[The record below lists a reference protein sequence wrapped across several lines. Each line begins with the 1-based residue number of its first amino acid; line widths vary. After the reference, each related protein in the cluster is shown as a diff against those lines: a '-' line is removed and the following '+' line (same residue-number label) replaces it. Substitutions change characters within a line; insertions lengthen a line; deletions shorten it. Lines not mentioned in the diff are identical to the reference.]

1 MADGK
6 RAHSD
11 LNMNIE
17 GPTEELEAVQE
28 RPRDLSSSLALSVED
43 NKATAEIF
51 SHLGNIS
58 DNANDLNRQINSYDA
73 MVDYENRKEQ
83 MLYQQKQFEQLE
95 EMRLSNQVYAK
106 RKEMLTEVA
115 KAREAAINSPD
126 DISVYDAMLGAM
138 ENYRDSFS
146 DSFEGSKMWDKLFN
160 QDMTHISLEGLSDEF
175 TIEHAKMFYNME
187 SIKNEAFQNIVK
199 GTMDVDTGVAFLVQK
214 TADVRGN
221 VPNLDQIKKMGEHY
235 QEFVIAKALN
245 FSKVS
250 NGGNAI
256 AIANSIRSLI
266 TQYGKKTYGLSDTE
280 GNPLMHNGEQA
291 TMELTLTSKTVE
303 ELLRM
308 ASTLENKN
316 SSTGTAGSTNST
328 EEYIEAVGGEDLLKK
343 GISKYLTSATTQS
356 AYADYQSAINS
367 VMSKEGLTDKQKIA
381 KCKGISDFYYRTVA
395 PAVATAEAMKLTPKS
410 RANHKLLQAKVAE
423 IDKALNSG
431 QNMVDFALAFDLD
444 GGGTFYLK
452 PPLETGEMSVSND
465 ALAARNVWTSIK
477 NMINKTLK
485 AETTSDFLY
494 GTNDAFTTAIDR
506 VEGSMSWADLVK
518 IGPEGEVAPND
529 ENAAALGENL
539 TYSKQAFVDATG
551 NSGHYA
557 SIPTSTLTKFAADYD
572 LCPSSAAKAMYARVV
587 AKQFMDR
594 GYSDFL
600 VTPNFLKGASSS
612 EKAAYAAL
620 QREFYLARPE
630 LADIRKRVS
639 KSAEYGKGTYTTEA
653 AKAYLDEK
661 NLSGTELINEITNI
675 ITSNNVPP
683 EYQESLRATLTDL
696 AVSYAQ
702 LVTDPNEN
710 VNKSTIVDA
719 MKSVAKE
726 NFIKINSPFV
736 KKTVFVGNPALL
748 QGGTVNDAEKNAQYL
763 GKLAD
768 IIGRDVTRSLK
779 NAGAVKSEAQL
790 DLRFDSTTGNI
801 QIKVDGRTLGI
812 NNKKT
817 GSFSTS
823 IGIPYNFEKIR
834 PEGVSENQWIRTMS
848 DYISISST
856 LSFAADATK
865 QGTVVQHL
873 FDPINNTQVNRDV
886 LQTDSFRMLS
896 IMQQENFMEDFSE
909 AMQAGDMLAVQA
921 APAYLKEVFK
931 RTLLATTEEQKQ
943 YSSYS
948 EYDGTYKDIPDITN
962 KMLDFAY
969 SRSRAF
975 DKVDTV
981 VNKPLSYE
989 MRGFNYLGVLSAAKQ
1004 NGFVITRDYD
1014 PLNVPGVKGSSH
1026 NRGMALDFGV
1036 YANNMEDHIT
1046 GRIKPKSL
1054 ENFTNMLNN
1063 NASYAG
1069 KVRYILT
1076 SRPELLE
1083 DKPEYKEYAKFRAMK
1098 GANGEPLFRDAREID
1113 KKLLKRNNHSNH
1125 FHVEFKE
1132 QVVRSDRR
1140 EFVGSYRTLANDMVE
1155 TAPFSKNAITKADA
1169 LGLLYAVGENYNKT
1183 TKSGGYGMAN
1193 LTDKEYEALGLHGNL
1208 KNDPI
1213 LQARAAANRLQ
1224 HYANVLGSKDLAVY
1238 ALLGAKFY
1246 SSSDKRDMSI
1256 SEIIASGK
1264 MAGVHDQRYTLSWA
1278 KKNGKIDLE
1287 EQDRLTKGYARYKN
1301 ALTSKAYNIK

>member
-1 MADGK
+1 MPDSK

-11 LNMNIE
+11 LKINVE
-17 GPTEELEAVQE
+17 GPVEELDAVQE
-28 RPRDLSSSLALSVED
+28 RPRDLSPSLSLSVE
-43 NKATAEIF
+43 NSKALSDAF
-51 SHLGNIS
+51 GHLGNIA

-83 MLYQQKQFEQLE
+83 MLYRQKQLEQLE
-95 EMRLSNQVYAK
+95 EMKLSNQVYAK
-106 RKEMLTEVA
+106 RKEMLTDVA
-115 KAREAAINSPD
+115 KAREEAINSPD
-126 DISVYDAMLGAM
+126 DVSVYDAMVGAM

-146 DSFEGSKMWDKLFN
+146 DSFEGSKMWDKMFN
-160 QDMTHISLEGLSDEF
+160 QDLTHISLEGLSDEF
-175 TIEHAKMFYNME
+175 TIEHSKMYYNME
-187 SIKNEAFQNIVK
+187 SIKNEAFQNVVK
-199 GTMDVDTGVAFLVQK
+199 GTMDPDTGMAFLIQK

-221 VPNLDQIKKMGEHY
+221 VPNLEQIKKMGEHY
-235 QEFVIAKALN
+235 QELVIAKALN
-245 FSKVS
+245 FGKVS
-250 NGGNAI
+250 NGSNAI
-256 AIANSIRSLI
+256 ATANSIRSLI
-266 TQYGKKTYGLSDTE
+266 TQYGKKTYGLLDTE
-280 GNPLMHNGEQA
+280 GNPIMQNGEQA
-291 TMELTLTSKTVE
+291 SMELTLTSKTVE
-303 ELLRM
+303 ELLRL
-308 ASTLENKN
+308 ASSLESKA
-316 SSTGTAGSTNST
+316 SSTGTSGSANSV
-328 EEYIEAVGGEDLLKK
+328 EEYMEAVGGEDLLKK
-343 GISKYLTSATTQS
+343 GISKYLTSTNTQS

-367 VMSKEGLTDKQKIA
+367 VMGQDGLTDKQKIA

-410 RANHKLLQAKVAE
+410 RANHKLLQAKVAQ

-431 QNMVDFALAFDLD
+431 QNMTDFALEFDLD

-452 PPLETGEMSVSND
+452 PPLETGEMSVSNT
-465 ALAARNVWTSIK
+465 ALAAKNVWTSIR
-477 NMINKTLK
+477 NTINKTLQ

-494 GTNDAFTTAIDR
+494 GTNDGFTTAVDTA
-506 VEGSMSWADLVK
+506 EGSMSWADLVTL
-518 IGPEGEVAPND
+518 GPEGEVSINKNNKD
-529 ENAAALGENL
+529 YL
-539 TYSKQAFVDATG
+539 TQNFRYMKQAFVDATG
-551 NSGHYA
+551 NSGHYS
-557 SIPTSTLTKFAADYD
+557 SIPSTTLTKFAAGYEV
-572 LCPSSAAKAMYARVV
+572 CPNPAAKAAYARVV
-587 AKQFMDR
+587 ANSLMDA

-600 VTPNFLKGASSS
+600 VTPNFLKGANAA
-612 EKAAYAAL
+612 EKAAFAAL
-620 QREFYLARPE
+620 QREFYLSRPE
-630 LADIRKRVS
+630 LADIRKRIS
-639 KSAEYGKGTYTTEA
+639 KSAEYGSGTYTTEA
-653 AKAYLDEK
+653 AKVYLDEK
-661 NLSGTELINEITNI
+661 NLSGSELITEITNI
-675 ITSNNVPP
+675 ITDNNVPP
-683 EYQESLRATLTDL
+683 EYQESLRATLTDI

-702 LVTDPNEN
+702 LTTDPTEK
-710 VNKSTIVDA
+710 VDKGTILSA
-719 MKSVAKE
+719 MKSVADK
-726 NFIKINSPFV
+726 NFISLNSPFV

-748 QGGTVNDAEKNAQYL
+748 QGGSINDAEKNAQYL
-763 GKLAD
+763 GKLST
-768 IIGRDVTRSLK
+768 IIGNDLTRSLK

-801 QIKVDGRTLGI
+801 QVKVDGRTIGI
-812 NNKKT
+812 NNKKS

-834 PEGVSENQWIRTMS
+834 PEGVSEGQWIRTMS

-856 LSFAADATK
+856 LSFAADSMK
-865 QGTVVQHL
+865 QGTVANHL
-873 FDPINNTQVNRDV
+873 FDPINNTKVNRDI

-909 AMQAGDMLAVQA
+909 AMQAGDMLAVQP

-931 RTLLATTEEQKQ
+931 RTLIATTDEQKQ
-943 YSSYS
+943 YSNYS
-948 EYDGTYKDIPDITN
+948 DYDGTYKDIPDITN

-989 MRGFNYLGVLSAAKQ
+989 MRGFNYMGVLTAAKQ

-1036 YANNMEDHIT
+1036 YANNMEDHTT
-1046 GRIKPKSL
+1046 GLTKIKSL
-1054 ENFTNMLNN
+1054 ENFTGMLNN
-1063 NASYAG
+1063 NPSYSG
-1069 KVRYILT
+1069 KVKYILT

-1083 DKPEYKEYAKFRAMK
+1083 NKPEYKEYAKFRAMK
-1098 GANGEPLFRDAREID
+1098 GATGEPLFRDAREID

-1132 QVVRSDRR
+1132 QVVRSDRK
-1140 EFVGSYRTLANDMVE
+1140 EFVGAYRTLAKDMVD
-1155 TAPFSKNAITKADA
+1155 TAPFSKNAISSADA

-1193 LTDKEYEALGLHGNL
+1193 LTDKEYEALGLKGSC

-1213 LQARAAANRLQ
+1213 LQARAAANRFQ

-1256 SEIIASGK
+1256 SEIMASGK

-1287 EQDRLTKGYARYKN
+1287 EQDRLTKGFARYKN
-1301 ALTSKAYNIK
+1301 ALTNKAYNIK